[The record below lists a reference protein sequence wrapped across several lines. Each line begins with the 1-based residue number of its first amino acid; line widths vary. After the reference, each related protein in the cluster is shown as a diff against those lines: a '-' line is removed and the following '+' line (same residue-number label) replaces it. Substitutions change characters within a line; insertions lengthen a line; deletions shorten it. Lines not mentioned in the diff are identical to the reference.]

1 MLKMISKITKYF
13 NIYFLN
19 NLPALI
25 IFLAGG
31 HLSRK
36 IYAVVGRST
45 ATTEAA
51 AIACIPF
58 SLTSSRWLIALAP
71 TSAPN
76 LRQLSKYN
84 LVFKQMQYCFIIQV
98 LLHSNTHRYIN
109 SSALKGNK
117 EYISCI

>member
-1 MLKMISKITKYF
+1 MHTKRLGILSMLKMQSKITKYF

-51 AIACIPF
+51 AMACIPL
-58 SLTSSRWLIALAP
+58 SLTSSRWFIALAP

-76 LRQLSKYN
+76 LLK
-84 LVFKQMQYCFIIQV
+84 KIIK
-98 LLHSNTHRYIN
+98 I
-109 SSALKGNK
+109 
-117 EYISCI
+117 

>member
-1 MLKMISKITKYF
+1 MILNCQYHTYKTSRYPKHAENPIKDRQILLYL
-13 NIYFLN
+13 FLN

-51 AIACIPF
+51 AMACIPV

-76 LRQLSKYN
+76 LK
-84 LVFKQMQYCFIIQV
+84 
-98 LLHSNTHRYIN
+98 
-109 SSALKGNK
+109 
-117 EYISCI
+117 